1 MAVTE
6 KKPIMET
13 QDDEFSDNQDFAS
26 AKNVSLTRK
35 KHQQIV
41 QGACGVFF
49 KKGYHPT
56 SIREIGQA
64 CGMSMGQLYH
74 YISCKDDVLF
84 LVHKHM
90 QQVWYEYLKKSDLEQ
105 IEDPVKKLKQALYHS
120 LQFMVENRKLIQFVY
135 SESKYL
141 DKKYLKIVL
150 EMDNK
155 NVLGFWRSLLED
167 LSAVTTIKGDIDI
180 VSSIVVY
187 LQAFLA
193 LRGWTLKGKER
204 KDQEDCLINFILRGL
219 GVISNAEETNN

>member
-1 MAVTE
+1 MVIP
-6 KKPIMET
+6 KPKPVVKEQT
-13 QDDEFSDNQDFAS
+13 DLFSGNQGFAT
-26 AKNVSLTRK
+26 AKDASLTRK
-35 KHQQIV
+35 KHRQIV
-41 QGACGVFF
+41 KGACEVFF

-90 QQVWYEYLKKSDLEQ
+90 QQVWYEYLKKSDLDQ
-105 IEDPVKKLKQALYHS
+105 IDDPLKKLKEALYHS
-120 LQFMVENRKLIQFVY
+120 LQFIVENRKLIQFVY

-141 DKKYLKIVL
+141 DKKYLQIVL
-150 EMDNK
+150 DLDSE
-155 NVLGFWRSLLED
+155 NVIGFWQSLITEV
-167 LSAVTTIKGDIDI
+167 SKTTTVRGDIDI

-193 LRGWTLKGKER
+193 LRGWTLKGKAK
-204 KDQEDCLINFILRGL
+204 KDQEDCLVNFILSGL
-219 GVISNAEETNN
+219 GLVNTN